1 VKNRKRL
8 LKYAGGAA
16 IALIALDLIAMGI
29 TAVVA
34 SGALSR

>member
-1 VKNRKRL
+1 MNTKRL

-16 IALIALDLIAMGI
+16 IALIALDLIAVGI

-34 SGALSR
+34 SGVLTK